1 MENLEGANYFPV
13 TTKARGNMSTGFV
26 DQTLDWL

>member
-1 MENLEGANYFPV
+1 MENLEGANYSPV
-13 TTKARGNMSTGFV
+13 TTKPRGNMSTGFV